1 MRLCSKIPHVKLT
14 VPADAPNHPTI
25 LHALED
31 VARRT
36 PDRLALIC
44 EDRSL
49 TFAQHKKAISGF
61 ARRLQKI
68 GVDGERVAILMTN
81 CLEMPVCI
89 LGAMAARGYVAPM
102 NPNYSDSELAPL
114 LKDADPKVI
123 VTLPEF
129 HARVSKF
136 AAAMGVPHV
145 LVVGEDS
152 NKISSWIEEGSDGLP
167 KPLPQTDE
175 YAMMFFTGGTTG
187 LPKGAE
193 HRHRHIMAFCKLEAA
208 FFSNLDYDKETS
220 LSVAPMF
227 HIFGHHHGVIHPL
240 YIGSTHVLVRQY
252 KPDIVLDQL
261 AMHKVTLFAGGPST
275 VYVGILAAQGMK
287 NADLS
292 HLKICCAGASPFSE
306 DLLKNWEK
314 TTGCPIYE
322 GVGMSE
328 GAPYA
333 NNPVTGKRKVLS
345 VGLPPPESEVEIVDL
360 ETGTRVM
367 PVFERGEIRVRGPQ
381 MIESYRNRPEETAQ
395 TIRNG
400 WVHTGDIG
408 YFDDEGYLFVVDR
421 KKELIISGGYNIYP
435 REVDEVLHSHPA
447 TFEVATV
454 GMKDSFRGEIPVAF
468 VVLKPGMT
476 VSAEDLLAYCKE
488 RLVDYKIPRRIEFLD
503 ALPKTGPGKID
514 KLKLRGLR

>member
-1 MRLCSKIPHVKLT
+1 VKLT
-14 VPADAPNHPTI
+14 VPTDAPNYPTI

-36 PDRLALIC
+36 PDRAALIC
-44 EDRSL
+44 EDRRL
-49 TFAQHKKAISGF
+49 TFAEHERAISGF

-68 GVDGERVAILMTN
+68 GVKGERVAILMTN
-81 CLEMPVCI
+81 CLEMPACI
-89 LGAMAARGYVAPM
+89 LGAMAAGAYAAPM
-102 NPNYSDSELAPL
+102 NPNYSDSELTPL
-114 LKDADPKVI
+114 MKDTTPKVI

-129 HARVSKF
+129 HARLSKV
-136 AAAMGVPHV
+136 AETMGIRHV
-145 LVVGEDS
+145 LVVGEGS
-152 NKISSWIEEGSDGLP
+152 NTIESWVSEGAEGLP
-167 KPLPQTDE
+167 QPLPNPDDH
-175 YAMMFFTGGTTG
+175 AMMFFTGGTTG

-193 HRHRHIMAFCKLEAA
+193 HRHRHIMAFCRLEAA
-208 FFSNLDYDKETS
+208 FFSTMQYDRETS

-227 HIFGHHHGVIHPL
+227 HIFGHHHAVIHPL
-240 YIGSTHVLVRQY
+240 YLGSTHVLVRRY

-261 AMHKVTLFAGGPST
+261 SRYKVTLFAGGPAT
-275 VYVGILAAQGMK
+275 VYVGILAVEGIR

-292 HLKICCAGASPFSE
+292 HLKICCAGSSPFSE

-345 VGLPPPESEVEIVDL
+345 VGLPPPGCQVEVVDL
-360 ETGTRVM
+360 ETGTQVM
-367 PVFERGEIRVRGPQ
+367 PTYQRGEIRVRGPQ
-381 MIESYRNRPEETAQ
+381 MVESYRNRPEETAQ

-435 REVDEVLHSHPA
+435 REVDEVLHSHPD

-454 GMKDSFRGEIPVAF
+454 GMKDQFRGEIPVSF
-468 VVLKPGMT
+468 VVLKPGKK
-476 VSAEDLLAYCKE
+476 VSAEDLLEYCKQ
-488 RLVDYKIPRRIEFLD
+488 RLVDYKVPRRIEFLD

-514 KLKLRGLR
+514 KLKLRGLRD